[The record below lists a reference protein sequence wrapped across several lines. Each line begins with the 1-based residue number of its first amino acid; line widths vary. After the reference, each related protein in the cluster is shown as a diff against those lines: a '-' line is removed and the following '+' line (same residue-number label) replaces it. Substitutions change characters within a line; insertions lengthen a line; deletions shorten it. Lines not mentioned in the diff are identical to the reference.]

1 MTPEREEWLLDA
13 MMFAG
18 RVVRCTVEPFDTEA
32 FGGKTAS
39 RVTMEISRKAAIE
52 NEDFPSHLMATFVF
66 PTAGMTIEQ
75 IQDAAFERAQKMLTH
90 SGPDR
95 DKAPD

>member
-13 MMFAG
+13 IMFAG
-18 RVVRCTVEPFDTEA
+18 RVVRCTVEPFDTQA

-39 RVTMEISRKAAIE
+39 RVTVEVSRDAAIE
-52 NEDFPSHLMATFVF
+52 SEDFPSRLTATFVF
-66 PTAGMTIEQ
+66 PTAGMTVEQ

-90 SGPDR
+90 SGPAR
-95 DKAPD
+95 DNAPD